1 MQVWADV
8 HALPVPGCDGKTASE
23 IFTAAGCVPP
33 AAPSCAACLGGPK
46 DTFARMNEAITCV
59 STTNRN
65 FPGRMGHKEG
75 RVYLASPYTAAAS
88 ALKGKV
94 CDPRDYL

>member
-1 MQVWADV
+1 MNCTADV
-8 HALPVPGCDGKTASE
+8 KP
-23 IFTAAGCVPP
+23 AAAAAI
-33 AAPSCAACLGGPK
+33 AAPSPPPPPLLPLLPLQ
-46 DTFARMNEAITCV
+46 V

-75 RVYLASPYTAAAS
+75 QIYLASPYTAAAS

-94 CDPRDYL
+94 CDPREYM